1 MCMLVQVTE
10 ISRNEEKVERIMSMY
25 NREFIMLLDHLNNEW
40 NFNLNDIPFVFICL
54 ILESKEKQE
63 KSHSTH
69 LVKDLPF

>member
-1 MCMLVQVTE
+1 
-10 ISRNEEKVERIMSMY
+10 MY
-25 NREFIMLLDHLNNEW
+25 NSEFIMLLDHLNNEW